1 MLLQTEVKLDTP
13 VGPCLDSEQAQI
25 SEISRK
31 VRGQVNGVD
40 ADARPSSL
48 RTPPQCEGP
57 VVNALDSEGRGVEAK
72 PLPTSDPAGE
82 QVGQQKVARGVPT
95 VSADADNST
104 TAETCYNSSPP
115 LPLGGIVS
123 QQSEHEAPKKSSV
136 STSHAESS
144 VAVEDSGSAPS
155 TVSHD
160 ASSSMPAT
168 AGGPASLHASTAT
181 AARTALGLSEGAHTS
196 LATATGSSAGPPRVH
211 QESTEVG
218 PACSEGLVASAAAP
232 KTWLEWL
239 EPHLPQNDGQLKQW
253 KALRDVIWFAEIAL
267 VALACVHVVYPV
279 I

>member
-13 VGPCLDSEQAQI
+13 VGPCLDAEQAQI
-25 SEISRK
+25 SETSPK

-48 RTPPQCEGP
+48 WTPPQCEGP
-57 VVNALDSEGRGVEAK
+57 VVDALDSGGLGVESK
-72 PLPTSDPAGE
+72 PLPTSDPDGE

-95 VSADADNST
+95 VSADADNAT
-104 TAETCYNSSPP
+104 TAETCNNSSPP

-123 QQSEHEAPKKSSV
+123 QQPEHEAPKKWSV
-136 STSHAESS
+136 STSQAESS
-144 VAVEDSGSAPS
+144 VAVGDSGSSPS

-160 ASSSMPAT
+160 ASRSMPAT
-168 AGGPASLHASTAT
+168 AGGPTSLHASTAT
-181 AARTALGLSEGAHTS
+181 ATRTALGFSEGAHTS
-196 LATATGSSAGPPRVH
+196 LATATGLAAGSPRAP
-211 QESTEVG
+211 QESTEAG
-218 PACSEGLVASAAAP
+218 PSCLEGLVASAAAP